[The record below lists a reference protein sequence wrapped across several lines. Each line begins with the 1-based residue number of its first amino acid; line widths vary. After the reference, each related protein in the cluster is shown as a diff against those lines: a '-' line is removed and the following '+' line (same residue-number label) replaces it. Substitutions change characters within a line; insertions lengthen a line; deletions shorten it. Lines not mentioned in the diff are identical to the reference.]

1 MGRNRGIGVTLIN
14 QRAATINKDVL
25 TQLDTLLAFRSVG
38 PQDRMALKE
47 WVEYHTAEGDFE
59 AFMKSLPS
67 LPTGEGWIWSPE
79 FLGKFERI
87 KIRERET
94 FHPDREAIGDTFV
107 MPELDQVD
115 VQHFIERFSRKEKP
129 QATPRETTAPQ
140 VDDTRTVLSHPL
152 VIEMKNGP
160 GF

>member
-1 MGRNRGIGVTLIN
+1 
-14 QRAATINKDVL
+14 RA
-25 TQLDTLLAFRSVG
+25 
-38 PQDRMALKE
+38 
-47 WVEYHTAEGDFE
+47 AEGDFE

-115 VQHFIERFSRKEKP
+115 VQHFIKRFSKKEKP
-129 QATPRETTAPQ
+129 QTQPSKQSASYIEEPRAIH
-140 VDDTRTVLSHPL
+140 SHPGL
-152 VIEMKNGP
+152 QALLKVNLRLATTSY
-160 GF
+160 